1 MISNWKKKLES
12 NPKSTELPQLHLWPP
27 YLHIDHMIEPR
38 SHDDYDELHE
48 DDDVDDDGGGADL
61 DVGESSVSS

>member
-1 MISNWKKKLES
+1 M
-12 NPKSTELPQLHLWPP
+12 
-27 YLHIDHMIEPR
+27 MEPR
-38 SHDDYDELHE
+38 SHDDYDELHQIHHHHHHHVIHEDE

>member
-1 MISNWKKKLES
+1 M
-12 NPKSTELPQLHLWPP
+12 
-27 YLHIDHMIEPR
+27 MEPR

-61 DVGESSVSS
+61 DVGVFLILSFLIPSMMLCSTILSAR